1 MPRIQPP
8 TGLQS
13 NACVLSLSV
22 YGSYIHSSLYF
33 LAPTTS
39 ISCIALLC
47 CPWPKNAQEQ
57 KFYHVTM
64 TIDIWWLLISAGS
77 ALTLTK
83 PGPRVLAGT
92 ESHTYIL
99 VFLCLN
105 STFSIHV
112 YHTENVSEIQSR
124 SLSLSAKAT

>member
-13 NACVLSLSV
+13 NVCVLSVSV

-33 LAPTTS
+33 LACTTS

-57 KFYHVTM
+57 KFDLVTM
-64 TIDIWWLLISAGS
+64 TIDIWWLVLMSAGS

-83 PGPRVLAGT
+83 PHDWQELKAIPT
-92 ESHTYIL
+92 PW
-99 VFLCLN
+99 
-105 STFSIHV
+105 FSFV
-112 YHTENVSEIQSR
+112 
-124 SLSLSAKAT
+124 